1 MTNASDASS
10 EHFVANILPLYQGP
24 SVKLRIQPSDKE
36 YIISKRLLC
45 AESPVFSNMF
55 DGEFL
60 ESQQQ
65 SATLEETDDDVS
77 VRSLEALFQWLYRR
91 IVSFG
96 IEDPIEHISA
106 ALELARLA
114 DKYDIISLEATMAQY
129 VKNILK
135 SNPHP
140 QSHNSWR
147 HVDSNTYYL
156 THDHIASATLLPR
169 GHPVRSV
176 FAAAFVEGFLRSPE
190 HKFSKEID
198 AYPSFGADILQQT
211 RLALHRV
218 KPLRGATFE
227 DPISGKSSELNSD
240 VYMWE

>member
-1 MTNASDASS
+1 MQVLSTSLPSKYIPEMSLGRSNLTTLYSS
-10 EHFVANILPLYQGP
+10 ILPLYQGP

-65 SATLEETDDDVS
+65 TATLEETDDDVS
-77 VRSLEALFQWLYRR
+77 ARSLEALFQWLYRR

-114 DKYDIISLEATMAQY
+114 DKYDISGLETTMAEY
-129 VKNILK
+129 IRNIII

-156 THDHIASATLLPR
+156 HMIILPPQPCCLEGILSEMYLLLHLLKASFEAQNTSSAKRLTPTLLSAPTFSNRR
-169 GHPVRSV
+169 GLSYI
-176 FAAAFVEGFLRSPE
+176 G
-190 HKFSKEID
+190 
-198 AYPSFGADILQQT
+198 
-211 RLALHRV
+211 
-218 KPLRGATFE
+218 
-227 DPISGKSSELNSD
+227 
-240 VYMWE
+240 